1 MTGFPFH
8 GRKFAPVASFFDR
21 LSGVPDIASND
32 SLSGGTSGAPGAL
45 GALRPEDPREIAGY
59 RLLARIGEGSL
70 GTVYLSHAPGGR
82 PVALKVVRREY
93 ARDDGFRRRFQ
104 SDVRAARDVR
114 GYHVVPV
121 VGHDSTGDRPWL
133 ATAYIPGLSLDDA
146 LAAFGPLPPTAV
158 LQLTGCL
165 AGGLRAVHGCG
176 IVHRDLQPG
185 NVLLGDDGP
194 WLADFGLAGAA
205 QSTRLTRGTGL
216 ITAPQYMSPEHA
228 GGDALTPATD
238 VFSLGLVAAV
248 AASGRHPYG
257 EGGPGGPV
265 GVATRIAD
273 TRRRPP
279 DLSGYPDVLRP
290 VLERCLAADPADRP
304 APAELAELCERA
316 AGRPARDFAQWLPEP
331 LTAAIARRAAAARR
345 PPAPEP
351 PVSEVSDASPA
362 DPAPAESPGNLF
374 GPVVATWSNWGT
386 ATPEVVPVGGTYRQ
400 QTLLAIAGGIVALL
414 LAVTLTF
421 AFLRNSGHEPA
432 PATPAPST
440 SERSSPSPS
449 TPAATR

>member
-1 MTGFPFH
+1 M
-8 GRKFAPVASFFDR
+8 
-21 LSGVPDIASND
+21 PDIASND
-32 SLSGGTSGAPGAL
+32 SVNGDAPGAL

-59 RLLARIGEGSL
+59 RLLARIGEGGL
-70 GTVYLSHAPGGR
+70 GAVYLSHAPGGQ

-93 ARDDGFRRRFQ
+93 ARDEGFRRRFQ
-104 SDVRAARDVR
+104 SDVRAALDVR

-146 LAAFGPLPPTAV
+146 LAVFGPLPPTAV
-158 LQLTGCL
+158 LQLTGCV

-194 WLADFGLAGAA
+194 WLADYGLAGAA

-216 ITAPQYMSPEHA
+216 VAAPQYMSPEHA

-265 GVATRIAD
+265 SIATRIAN
-273 TRRRPP
+273 TARRPP

-304 APAELAELCERA
+304 TAAELAELCERA
-316 AGRPARDFAQWLPEP
+316 AGRPVRDFTDWLPER
-331 LTAAIARRAAAARR
+331 LTAEIARRTAAARR

-351 PVSEVSDASPA
+351 LTSDAPPD
-362 DPAPAESPGNLF
+362 DPVPGVSPGNLF

-386 ATPEVVPVGGTYRQ
+386 ATPDVAPVGGTYRQ
-400 QTLLAIAGGIVALL
+400 QTLLAIAGSIVALL

-421 AFLRNSGHEPA
+421 AFLRNSGHD
-432 PATPAPST
+432 PAPSPPAPTT
-440 SERSSPSPS
+440 SGQPSPGPS
-449 TPAATR
+449 PPATTR